1 MKPMLRLALCASMT
15 LLASA
20 LLPSP
25 AQAAG
30 DAAKGKVKAYTCT
43 GCHGIAGYKNVYPHY
58 NVPKIGG
65 QSYDYL
71 VGALVAY
78 QKGERKHP
86 TMQAQAES
94 FSAEDIADIAT
105 YLAGSAGAAK

>member
-1 MKPMLRLALCASMT
+1 MKPMLRLALCAT
-15 LLASA
+15 LTLTASA
-20 LLPSP
+20 LASSP
-25 AQAAG
+25 ALASG
-30 DAAKGKVKAYTCT
+30 DAAKGKIKAYTCS

-65 QSYDYL
+65 QSYEYL

-94 FSAEDIADIAT
+94 FTAEDIADIAT
-105 YLAGSAGAAK
+105 YLAGSAGTTK